1 MSRTVAI
8 VLARMESTRLPGKVL
23 MEVAGKP
30 ALWHIVNRLQAVRE
44 IEEIVIATGSGPAND
59 PIREFA
65 ANNGTRSFSGSEE
78 DVLDRFYLAAREQEA
93 DPVLRITG
101 DCPLVDPGLVS
112 DLIALHRSSRPPSD
126 LTSVAA
132 GAGVATEDFAG
143 GRFPAGLDAEVIAP
157 AGLERAWREGRRP
170 SDREHVTAYIWRHP
184 ERFHLVRLTC
194 DTGDFAD
201 MRWTL
206 DYPEDLAMIR
216 RVYDALYS
224 DTKPFGMRDVLA
236 YLESHPEVAA
246 LNARLSARDR
256 YVALWQEAE
265 DA

>member
-1 MSRTVAI
+1 MSRVVAI
-8 VLARMESTRLPGKVL
+8 VLARMESSRLPGKVL
-23 MEVAGKP
+23 MQVAGKP
-30 ALWHIVNRLQAVRE
+30 VLWHIAKRLQGVPE
-44 IEEIVIATGSGPAND
+44 IEQIVIATGSGPAND

-65 ANNGTRSFSGSEE
+65 ADAGIPSFSGSED
-78 DVLDRFYLAAREQEA
+78 DVLDRFYGAAQAWEA

-112 DLIALHRSSRPPSD
+112 ELIALHRSSVPAAD

-132 GAGVATEDFAG
+132 GAGVATRDFAG

-157 AGLERAWREGRRP
+157 TALQRAWNEGTLP

-184 ERFHLVRLTC
+184 KRFRLVYLAC
-194 DTGDFAD
+194 QQGDFAD
-201 MRWTL
+201 VRWTL

-216 RVYDALYS
+216 RIYEALYS
-224 DTKPFGMRDVLA
+224 ESKPFAMQEVLSF
-236 YLESHPEVAA
+236 LDSHPEVAR

-256 YVALWQEAE
+256 YGALWREAE